1 MHDIDRSV
9 DVLTRNFIFIFFT
22 RSTVT
27 NVSPLSF
34 FFSFFF
40 FLRLPNCK
48 KWFLTET
55 KLRNSNRIPNQSV
68 RTNRIDLIERIVE
81 FQFARGPRQSLFST
95 IVQQSFR
102 RNLSEIS
109 TGSANTRGK
118 SFARLRHELERGE
131 ERVILESTRATIL
144 PSLPSPSADEIS
156 CLNRGYCE
164 LDYFD
169 IDIALQS
176 WLGACNRTRYTESR
190 KLDEL
195 ERRTRRRS
203 PELLT
208 GCNVSTL
215 PSSSIRPAPSRNIV
229 APASYST
236 ISPDN

>member
-1 MHDIDRSV
+1 MCLLYR
-9 DVLTRNFIFIFFT
+9 
-22 RSTVT
+22 
-27 NVSPLSF
+27 F

-55 KLRNSNRIPNQSV
+55 KFRNSNRIPNQSV

-81 FQFARGPRQSLFST
+81 FQFARRPRQSLFST

>member
-1 MHDIDRSV
+1 MHDIDRSL

-22 RSTVT
+22 RSIVT
-27 NVSPLSF
+27 NVSALSF

-40 FLRLPNCK
+40 FSYDFQIVKNSFLRKPSL
-48 KWFLTET
+48 EI
-55 KLRNSNRIPNQSV
+55 RIEY

-81 FQFARGPRQSLFST
+81 FQFARRPRQSLFST

>member
-27 NVSPLSF
+27 NVSALSF
-34 FFSFFF
+34 FFLFFF
-40 FLRLPNCK
+40 YDFQIVKNGFLRKPSL
-48 KWFLTET
+48 EI
-55 KLRNSNRIPNQSV
+55 RIEY

-81 FQFARGPRQSLFST
+81 FQFARRPRQSLFST